1 MTITA
6 GGESQSPQAD
16 QPLSEVLEGF
26 LRAQRLDLEPPKIL
40 APGVV
45 ALQSDDDESLIN
57 SYLAFEPPPD
67 SSPPDLESLVRAA
80 RLDPNRTDIVIADAL
95 ADEVR
100 EIQKSVG
107 RRAHRVLPLSECLD
121 GFLRPARICD
131 ELTGG
136 RDADAEVQLSRR
148 RSGPSM
154 FDAALLNDDVWID
167 QSAEVPR
174 LGRVASAQ
182 QYLNQSWSQ
191 GNSPR
196 LCVVIAPAGHGKS
209 KVTHILA
216 RRLAE
221 RYQLARDGH
230 RPPIPILI
238 PFGNYPRGTSN
249 FDGLILRFMDAFGVA
264 KLRVEAFRYLIS
276 LGRVL
281 FILDGY
287 DEMVEANPGVAAE
300 NIAGFVREAGP
311 YGRIL
316 LTSRSTFY
324 RTSADIVGQIG
335 DPLLSEVEVEV
346 IDLLPFDQRQAR
358 QYVAQRLRGMPD
370 RTRAMERAQRII
382 AEDWNSE
389 ILGSPIFLA
398 EFVNLIAEDRWS
410 MADVRQRG
418 LLEYL
423 IETTFERERVRQD
436 HAFSNSQ
443 QRKYLEN
450 IAFDLLTTDTIGYQ
464 RSDLEIFALEVA
476 GDEALQDNWATLWRG
491 LASHYFLLPDT
502 DAAESPVATMRHQVW
517 RDYFQGSALAA
528 HLNGHGERAFSAL
541 ATRDLPEGVLR
552 SADDLLAP
560 RTRAWLLTKLPQG
573 PDKLLRNMLRMTLLS
588 KRAEPNVPLRLPTEI
603 SSQLARRDLSDMV
616 FQAVLFE
623 SSLTDSN
630 LTGCFF
636 DRCDLTEASLA
647 GAMLERTVFSSC
659 VFSATG
665 LSDATVDSVTIDGED
680 FFGPELAA
688 KRARTQPESEIGA
701 AEAAEAT
708 AEVRNW
714 VTDVLWA
721 RLHKF
726 LPARGGEAYAGLDTN
741 ISWTAFM
748 GGTNPR
754 DRDFVVRRL
763 YRALRAENIIYDA
776 PTGMARRPTV
786 FLSNDPAIRAH
797 VVAFVR
803 EHEIGPPIE
812 AVIRR
817 LVK

>member
-6 GGESQSPQAD
+6 GDESQLPQSG

-26 LRAQRLDLEPPKIL
+26 LRAQRLDLYPPEEL
-40 APGVV
+40 APGIV
-45 ALQSDDDESLIN
+45 ALRADDDESLVN
-57 SYLAFEPPPD
+57 SYVTYQAGPD
-67 SSPPDLESLVRAA
+67 SPPADLERLVRSA
-80 RLDPNRTDIVIADAL
+80 RLDPSRTDIVIADAL
-95 ADEVR
+95 ADQVR
-100 EIQKSVG
+100 DIRKSVG
-107 RRAHRVLPLSECLD
+107 GGAHRVLPLSECLD

-131 ELTGG
+131 ELTGDRG
-136 RDADAEVQLSRR
+136 TDAEVPLSRR
-148 RSGPSM
+148 RDGPSM

-167 QSAEVPR
+167 QAAEVPG
-174 LGRVASAQ
+174 LGRVSAQ
-182 QYLNQSWSQ
+182 HYLNQSWSQ
-191 GNSPR
+191 GKSPR

-216 RRLAE
+216 RRLAQ
-221 RYQLARDGH
+221 RYQSAKYGH
-230 RPPIPILI
+230 RPPLPILI

-300 NIAGFVREAGP
+300 NVAGFVREAGP

-324 RTSADIVGQIG
+324 RTAADIVGQIG

-346 IDLLPFDQRQAR
+346 IDLLPFNQVQAKE
-358 QYVAQRLRGMPD
+358 YVAQRLRDRPD
-370 RTRAMERAQRII
+370 RTQAMQRGQRII
-382 AEDWNSE
+382 DEDWNPE

-418 LLEYL
+418 LQEYL
-423 IETTFERERVRQD
+423 IETSFERERVRQD

-443 QRKYLEN
+443 QRAYLQN
-450 IAFDLLTTDTIGYQ
+450 IAFDLLTTNAVGYQ

-476 GDEALQDNWATLWRG
+476 ENEALQDNWPTLWRG

-502 DAAESPVATMRHQVW
+502 DAGESPVATMRHQVW
-517 RDYFQGSALAA
+517 RDYFQGSALAT
-528 HLNGHGERAFSAL
+528 HLNDQGERAFSAL

-552 SADDLLAP
+552 SADDFLAP
-560 RTRAWLLTKLPQG
+560 HTRAWLLGKLAQG
-573 PDKLLRNMLRMTLLS
+573 PDKLLRNMLRMTMLR
-588 KRAEPNVPLRLPTEI
+588 KRGETDVLLRLPAEI
-603 SSQLARRDLSDMV
+603 GSRLAGRNLSDMV
-616 FQAVLFE
+616 FREVLFE
-623 SSLTDSN
+623 GSLADSN

-636 DRCDLTEASLA
+636 DRCDLSQASLA
-647 GAMLERTVFSSC
+647 GAVLERTVFSGC
-659 VFSATG
+659 ALPATE
-665 LSDATVDSVTIDGED
+665 LTDATVDSVTINGED

-688 KRARTQPESEIGA
+688 KRARTEPESTTGSSK
-701 AEAAEAT
+701 AAEAT
-708 AEVRNW
+708 SEVRNW

-721 RLHKF
+721 RLAKF
-726 LPARGGEAYAGLDTN
+726 TPARGGEAYAGLDTS
-741 ISWTAFM
+741 ISWIAFM

-763 YRALRAENIIYDA
+763 YRALRAENVVYDA

-786 FLSNDPAIRAH
+786 FLSNDPEIRAD

-803 EHEIGPPIE
+803 AREIGPAIE
-812 AVIRR
+812 AVIGR